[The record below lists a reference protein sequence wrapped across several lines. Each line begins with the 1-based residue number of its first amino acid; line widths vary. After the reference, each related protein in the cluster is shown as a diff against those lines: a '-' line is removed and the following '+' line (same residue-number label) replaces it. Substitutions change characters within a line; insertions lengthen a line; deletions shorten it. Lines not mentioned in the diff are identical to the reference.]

1 MSTSDSNDLLDYP
14 DLQERQH
21 RLAHQLAGNIDRL
34 ARRLAPEIVSQAEVL
49 AAALLQAQHPD
60 WSEEMI
66 WHAIVA
72 RRPFVLARLTGS
84 GSGESSG

>member
-1 MSTSDSNDLLDYP
+1 MSTTDSHDLLDYP

-21 RLAHQLAGNIDRL
+21 RLARQLADNIDGL
-34 ARRLAPEIVSQAEVL
+34 ARRLAPEIVSQAEFL
-49 AAALLQAQHPD
+49 ATALLRAQHPD
-60 WSEEMI
+60 WSEEMN
-66 WHAIVA
+66 WQAIVA